1 MFSKDA
7 AVLLPARSIPRKQR
21 LVLEKALATYR
32 ARLTGGSF
40 ALASAS
46 DALLCRTAEAIGASF
61 GHNGVQVHPVSL
73 RALIAA
79 ATAEDGA
86 PALSHRHERANPLAT
101 RNFGEQWLLRGLM
114 AAANHPPETAAIL
127 KKLESSTAWIRL
139 HAQTTAAF
147 KSLFPH
153 HSAAFKIEQRVL
165 QHTLDILRAWL
176 LSARLGAP
184 WRKVALQRTPLVRML
199 SECVVYNSTLH
210 PQVWQVIVA

>member
-1 MFSKDA
+1 MFLKDA
-7 AVLLPARSIPRKQR
+7 AVLLPARSIPKKQR
-21 LVLEKALATYR
+21 LVLEEALAAYR
-32 ARLTGGSF
+32 WRLTGGSF
-40 ALASAS
+40 ALAPAS
-46 DALLCRTAEAIGASF
+46 DALLCRTAEAIGMSF
-61 GHNGVQVHPVSL
+61 GHNGIQVHPVSL
-73 RALIAA
+73 RALIAG

-86 PALSHRHERANPLAT
+86 PASDRHERPNPLAV

-114 AAANHPPETAAIL
+114 AAPNHPPETATVL
-127 KKLESSTAWIRL
+127 KKLESSAAWLRL
-139 HAQTTAAF
+139 HGQTTAAF

-165 QHTLDILRAWL
+165 QNTLDILRAWL
-176 LSARLGAP
+176 LSARLGVP